1 APFPRDFLNVVKVIL
16 KRLFR
21 VYAHIYYQHFSEVR
35 DLQEEAHLNTSFKHF
50 IYFVLEFN
58 LVQKRELVPLQ
69 HLIDLLTTNESTTND
84 EHNSNDNGSTSHNYS
99 LHTTTNDNNIS
110 SIINDN

>member
-1 APFPRDFLNVVKVIL
+1 MVKVIL

-50 IYFVLEFN
+50 IYFVL
-58 LVQKRELVPLQ
+58 VSV
-69 HLIDLLTTNESTTND
+69 LLPFPFVYIYVYLSVFEVLFMYKGD
-84 EHNSNDNGSTSHNYS
+84 IE
-99 LHTTTNDNNIS
+99 
-110 SIINDN
+110 